1 MNEYEFDKKIFDN
14 NPNLKRYY
22 DVLKQSMQEESTN
35 SLLDAKEEGLTD
47 EEACNYLSTR
57 MAGFAT
63 GFITAVGYLIN
74 ENSAY
79 DLLDMVNK
87 ERNSVI

>member
-1 MNEYEFDKKIFDN
+1 MNEYEFDEKVFNN
-14 NPNLKRYY
+14 NPDLSHYY
-22 DVLKQSMQEESTN
+22 DTLKQSMQEEITN
-35 SLLDAKEEGLTD
+35 TLMDMEEEDLTD
-47 EEACNYLSTR
+47 EEKRDYLSTR

>member
-1 MNEYEFDKKIFDN
+1 MNEYEFDEEIFDN

-22 DVLKQSMQEESTN
+22 DILKQSMQEEFTS
-35 SLLDAKEEGLTD
+35 SLLDVKEEDLTD
-47 EEACNYLSTR
+47 EQKCNYLSTR

-87 ERNSVI
+87 ERNSAI